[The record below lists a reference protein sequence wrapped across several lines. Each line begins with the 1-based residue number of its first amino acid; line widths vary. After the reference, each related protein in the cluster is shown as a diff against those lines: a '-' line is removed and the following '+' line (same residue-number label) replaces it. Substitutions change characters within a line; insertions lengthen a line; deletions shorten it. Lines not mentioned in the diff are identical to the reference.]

1 MGRQSKESSERS
13 PDTSGACAFLELVV
27 ARFSEDLRW
36 IRRVPDS
43 FRVTVYNK
51 GEDLDPELMGRLS
64 EGRSFR
70 SVRLSNEGRE
80 AHTYLTHLLAHYE
93 DPAEVTVFCQG
104 HPFDHAPDLH
114 ERLRALASG
123 EEKVEGF
130 KWYGFLEETDDPW
143 GKRLFVPWSKNSER
157 LELETGRLF
166 SDLFGETSPEWF
178 NFRGGAQFAVT
189 REAVLARPR
198 EFYERAL
205 ELSLSVPRAAHSY
218 ERLWD
223 RVFGPPVIDPADLG
237 PDGVR
242 YLKRIR
248 RLETSPGEN

>member
-1 MGRQSKESSERS
+1 MF
-13 PDTSGACAFLELVV
+13 PELVV
-27 ARFSEDLRW
+27 AHFFEDLRW

-51 GEDLDPELMGRLS
+51 GEDLEEGLVARLS
-64 EGRSFR
+64 EERILRFLPLPN
-70 SVRLSNEGRE
+70 VGRE

-93 DPAEVTVFCQG
+93 DPAPVTVFCQG

-114 ERLRALASG
+114 DRLRSLVSQ

-130 KWYGFLEETDDPW
+130 MWYGFLDETDDPF
-143 GKRLFVPWSKNSER
+143 GRRLYVPWSKNPER

-166 SDLFGETSPEWF
+166 SDLFGESPPDWF
-178 NFRGGAQFAVT
+178 HFRGGAQFAVT
-189 REAVLARPR
+189 REAVQARPR

-205 ELSLSVPRAAHSY
+205 RLCLEIPRAAHSY
-218 ERLWD
+218 ERIWD
-223 RVFGPPVIDPADLG
+223 RLFGTPVLDPADLG

-242 YLKRIR
+242 YLKRIK
-248 RLETSPGEN
+248 RLEEG